1 MEERDIHTYTSYN
14 VPIVNAW
21 VAATPLY
28 AARSSRL
35 YPGAQVVLVQHC
47 RLYTVGQ
54 VPYGG
59 IGSRCL

>member
-14 VPIVNAW
+14 IPIVNAR

-28 AARSSRL
+28 ETRSSRL
-35 YPGAQVVLVQHC
+35 YPGDRVVLVEH
-47 RLYTVGQ
+47 RSLYPVGL

-59 IGSRCL
+59 IGIRWA